1 MSIGAAVKTR
11 PSAPSGQLELQL
23 RDVAIEVKIAKASSR
38 QIAESF
44 PERTRLGLS
53 RAFCVYAMETWWA
66 QLRGRSR
73 RALREPWCD
82 VPELT
87 DEPALGAARTV
98 GELAARLSIE
108 HAAYL
113 IGSTYA
119 LMLPEAYRRK
129 HGVFYTPPDVT
140 RRLLDRVTAAGAN
153 WKTDTVL
160 DPACG
165 GGAFLG
171 PVVARIIDATLGEQ
185 TASTVVT
192 QIRQRVRGYELDPFA
207 AWISQTFVDAV
218 IWKRLGARAFRQ
230 LDLVE
235 IGDSLTKAEDAPR
248 FDVVIGNPPYGRT
261 RLTPEQRKLFAR
273 SLFGH
278 ANLYGLFLD
287 LAVRWTRPKGVV
299 AFVTPTS
306 FLSGEY
312 YKRLRSLLAA
322 DAPPVAIDFVAERQ
336 GVFDDVLQETALAV
350 YQRGEASGGVSIAFL
365 SSGGGRLGATSA
377 GSFDLPGD
385 REQPWMFPR
394 RLDLR
399 ATARALEKMPHRLSD
414 WGYRVSTGPLVW
426 NRHKPQLRWRVS
438 KSTVPLIW
446 AEAVSPDGKFI
457 FRATRRNHAPYLA
470 VNPKNEWVLVREPC
484 VLLQRTT
491 AKEQPRRLIAAE
503 LPAAFLKKH
512 EAVAVEN
519 HLNMLVPTSPTPAV
533 TPKVVAA
540 FLNSAAA
547 DSAFRCINGSVAVSA
562 FEIEAMPLP
571 SPEAMAAVA
580 EARGRRQVE
589 AACAKLYS

>member
-1 MSIGAAVKTR
+1 MGAGAAVNTR
-11 PSAPSGQLELQL
+11 SSAPLRQLELQL
-23 RDVAIEVKIAKASSR
+23 RDVAIEVKIAKAGSR
-38 QIAESF
+38 QVAESF

-53 RAFCVYAMETWWA
+53 RAFCIHVMETWWA

-73 RALREPWCD
+73 RALRAPWCD
-82 VPELT
+82 APELT
-87 DEPALGAARTV
+87 DEYALGAAQAV
-98 GELAARLSIE
+98 GELAARLSVE

-113 IGSTYA
+113 IGTTYA

-140 RRLLDRVTAAGAN
+140 RRLLDRVTTAGAN
-153 WKTDTVL
+153 WRTDTVL

-171 PVVARIIDATLGEQ
+171 PVVARIIDASIGERSPS
-185 TASTVVT
+185 AIVD
-192 QIRQRVRGYELDPFA
+192 QIRQQVRGYELDPFA

-218 IWKRLGARAFRQ
+218 IWKKLGARAFRP
-230 LDLVE
+230 LNLVE
-235 IGDSLTKAEDAPR
+235 VCDSLTKVEAPP

-261 RLTPEQRKLFAR
+261 RLTPGQRKLFER

-287 LAVRWTRPKGVV
+287 LAVQWTRPKGVV

-350 YQRGEASGGVSIAFL
+350 YRRGGVSGDVSIAFL
-365 SSGGGRLGATSA
+365 SAGRGRLEATPA
-377 GSFDLPGD
+377 GSFELPDD
-385 REQPWMFPR
+385 REQPWVFPR
-394 RLDLR
+394 RYDLR

-426 NRHKPQLRWRVS
+426 NRHKEKLRWRTS
-438 KSTVPLIW
+438 KTTVPLIW
-446 AEAVSPDGKFI
+446 AEAVTPDGKFI
-457 FRATRRNHAPYLA
+457 FRATRRNHAPFFA
-470 VNPKNEWVLVREPC
+470 VTPEDEWVLVREPC

-503 LPAAFLKKH
+503 LPAAFLQEH
-512 EAVAVEN
+512 GAVTVEN
-519 HLNMLVPTSPTPAV
+519 HLNMLVPTTSTPSV
-533 TPKVVAA
+533 PPKVVAA

-562 FEIEAMPLP
+562 FELEAMPLP
-571 SPEAMAAVA
+571 SPKDMTTVA